1 MDERLLELRQT
12 VLETG
17 EQYQHAQAAYANAT
31 NPEQI
36 TEEMKQT
43 ARDCISAG
51 TQYGAA
57 LMELREYVY
66 DVTVQGVENDEAERV
81 QKVIDLL
88 EKETQGYER
97 VLIS

>member
-1 MDERLLELRQT
+1 MDERLLELRQA

-17 EQYQHAQAAYANAT
+17 ELYQHAQAVHADVM

-36 TEEMKQT
+36 TEEMKRT

-51 TQYGAA
+51 EQYGAA
-57 LMELREYVY
+57 LMELINYVY
-66 DVTVQGVENDEAERV
+66 DVTVQGVGNDEAERV

-88 EKETQGYER
+88 EKETQAYER